1 MMQTVLKAISFI
13 GLGLTIVPSLLVL
26 SGSIGMELNKS
37 LMMVGTVLW
46 FGTVIFWMN
55 KNKQRNQE

>member
-1 MMQTVLKAISFI
+1 MQTVLKVLSFI
-13 GLGLTIVPSLLVL
+13 GLGFTIAPSLLVF
-26 SGSIGMELNKS
+26 SGNIGMDINKN
-37 LMMVGTVLW
+37 LMLIGTILW